1 MSDKKRQKIP
11 SIVVWIAWCLWIIAS
26 LVMGAFLTSELFHM
40 LMRAGWISGL
50 HAPSYV
56 LLEYLVAYALSM
68 LIAVG
73 IPLYGW
79 RMAISK
85 QEFGVARSL
94 RWTDLSWGL
103 IGMVMYVALA
113 QLALNII
120 VALVPTFNVTEA
132 QDVGF
137 TVVFGWERMLAFTV
151 LVIVAP
157 VVEELLFRGFLY
169 GRLRKLHAPV
179 WLSVL
184 FVSAVFGF
192 VHGQWNLA
200 VDVFILGVVAAL
212 LREKT
217 GTIWTGVVI
226 HMMKNAVAF
235 YLVFVM
241 MMGR

>member
-1 MSDKKRQKIP
+1 
-11 SIVVWIAWCLWIIAS
+11 
-26 LVMGAFLTSELFHM
+26 
-40 LMRAGWISGL
+40 MRAGWISGL

-56 LLEYLVAYALSM
+56 LLQYLVAYAVSL
-68 LIAVG
+68 LIAIG
-73 IPLYGW
+73 IPVVGW
-79 RMAISK
+79 RIPISK
-85 QEFGVARSL
+85 QEFGVGRLL
-94 RWTDLSWGL
+94 RWSDLGWGL
-103 IGMVMYVALA
+103 IGMIVYIVLA
-113 QLALNII
+113 QLMLSII

-137 TVVFGWERMLAFTV
+137 TVVFGWERMLAFVV

-169 GRLRKLHAPV
+169 GRLRKVHAPV

-184 FVSAVFGF
+184 LVSAVFGF

-200 VDVFILGVVAAL
+200 IDVFILGVVAAL

-217 GTIWTGVVI
+217 GTIWPGVVI

>member
-1 MSDKKRQKIP
+1 
-11 SIVVWIAWCLWIIAS
+11 
-26 LVMGAFLTSELFHM
+26 
-40 LMRAGWISGL
+40 
-50 HAPSYV
+50 
-56 LLEYLVAYALSM
+56 
-68 LIAVG
+68 
-73 IPLYGW
+73 
-79 RMAISK
+79 MAISK
-85 QEFGVARSL
+85 QEFGIARSL

-103 IGMVMYVALA
+103 IGMVVYVALA

-169 GRLRKLHAPV
+169 GHLRKLHAPV

-217 GTIWTGVVI
+217 GTIWPGVVI